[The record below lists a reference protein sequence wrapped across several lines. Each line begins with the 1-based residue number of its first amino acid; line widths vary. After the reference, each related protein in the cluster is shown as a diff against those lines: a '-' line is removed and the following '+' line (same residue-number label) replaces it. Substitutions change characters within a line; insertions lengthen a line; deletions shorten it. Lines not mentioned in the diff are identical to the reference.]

1 MYLVTIDSIVRSALL
16 SQGLSIHYYYQF
28 FHYAH
33 KCFRELLMDTLR
45 TIQTVELTVGD
56 ANAIKVP
63 ADFIDWVKVGY
74 KRGQFVKELGQRD
87 TIARVPNRDAN
98 GNEIAYADVE
108 RSVGKYA
115 DVWSGYY
122 LFVNGNDNGE
132 HLGKIFGHGNGTM
145 QNSFKFVPERGEIR
159 LDVSFQKGD
168 KILVEY
174 IGYGQASNTTTRVT
188 AYAQDTI
195 ENYIVWKYKQ
205 SLRNAT
211 IADKQLAQQDFYN
224 SLRILRGRLS
234 EVSIT
239 DIIRSSRKNYRA
251 TIKN

>member
-1 MYLVTIDSIVRSALL
+1 
-16 SQGLSIHYYYQF
+16 
-28 FHYAH
+28 
-33 KCFRELLMDTLR
+33 
-45 TIQTVELTVGD
+45 
-56 ANAIKVP
+56 
-63 ADFIDWVKVGY
+63 
-74 KRGQFVKELGQRD
+74 
-87 TIARVPNRDAN
+87 
-98 GNEIAYADVE
+98 
-108 RSVGKYA
+108 
-115 DVWSGYY
+115 
-122 LFVNGNDNGE
+122 
-132 HLGKIFGHGNGTM
+132 M

-174 IGYGQASNTTTRVT
+174 IGYGQASNTTTRVS
-188 AYAQDTI
+188 AYALDTI